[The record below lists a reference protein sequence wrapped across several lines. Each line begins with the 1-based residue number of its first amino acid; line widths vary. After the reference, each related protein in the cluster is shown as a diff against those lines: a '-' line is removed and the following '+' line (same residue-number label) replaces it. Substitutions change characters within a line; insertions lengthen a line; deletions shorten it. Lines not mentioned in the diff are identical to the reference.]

1 VSGVLDLLLETPTAY
16 VIIDH
21 KTFPAKAAS
30 AWRAKCAGFIPQLVA
45 YAILLDAVGE
55 KKVAAA
61 WVHLPVGGGMVE
73 VVLGDGGGR

>member
-1 VSGVLDLLLETPTAY
+1 MSGVLDLLLETPTAY

-21 KTFPAKAAS
+21 KTFPAKAVS
-30 AWRAKCAGFIPQLVA
+30 AWRAKCAGFIPQLAA

-73 VVLGDGGGR
+73 VVLVDGGGR